1 MAQQGGKMFVFHG
14 TPFQRGY
21 GIGSFFQSLAR
32 RALPFLQQGA
42 KTLGRAALN
51 TGLNI
56 AQDVLA
62 GKALKDSARSR
73 VQQTAQTSKEQA
85 LNRLQ
90 TGRGR
95 KRLKRKASPKKISSH
110 QTSKVKRAKKKVSRK
125 RKPKNIP
132 LGLVKKHKVKHLTS
146 GDIFT

>member
-1 MAQQGGKMFVFHG
+1 MTQQGGKMFVFHG
-14 TPFQRGY
+14 APYQRGY

-42 KTLGRAALN
+42 KTLGKAALN
-51 TGLNI
+51 TGVNI

-62 GKALKDSARSR
+62 GKSLKDSTRSR
-73 VQQTAQTSKEQA
+73 VQQTAQTLKEQA

-95 KRLKRKASPKKISSH
+95 KRLKRKALQKKTSSR
-110 QTSKVKRAKKKVSRK
+110 QTSKVKRAKKVSRK
-125 RKPKNIP
+125 RKQNNVPV
-132 LGLVKKHKVKHLTS
+132 GLVKKHKVNHLTS